1 MIFSREQLVKVF
13 RQPLVHFLLLGLIL
27 YLIFEATGVRTQD
40 AKTIVVGRE
49 DLLRHMQFRSKIF
62 DKDRFDRQLSDMT
75 EPERLRLIDEYV
87 REEVLHREA
96 KALGLDENDY
106 VIRRRLVQKVE
117 YLAVEPDLRQASD
130 EEISAYF
137 AAHQQDYYVA
147 PTTTFTHVFIRGDG
161 PDAEARAGE
170 LLASLRRKEA
180 GFADAAG
187 FGDRFAYHRNYVERT
202 EEFVAGHFA
211 AGFAAGVFSLKPGA
225 WQGPLTSAYGY
236 HLVYLQALQKGRDAR
251 FEEVAGQ
258 VRHDAA
264 QARIREQTEKAIK
277 EILATY
283 KIVISP

>member
-1 MIFSREQLVKVF
+1 MTFLREQLVKVF
-13 RQPLVHFLLLGLIL
+13 RQPLIHFLLLGLVL

-49 DLLRHMQFRSKIF
+49 ELLRHMQFRSKIF
-62 DKDRFDRQLSDMT
+62 DKGRFDRQLSDMT
-75 EPERLRLIDEYV
+75 EPERRRLINEYA

-117 YLAVEPDLRQASD
+117 YLAVEPDLRQLSD

-137 AAHQQDYYVA
+137 SAHQQDYYVA
-147 PTTTFTHVFIRGDG
+147 STTTFTHVFIRGEG

-170 LLASLRRKEA
+170 LLVSLRRREA
-180 GFADAAG
+180 GFADATS

-202 EEFVAGHFA
+202 EEFVAGHFG
-211 AGFAAGVFSLKPGA
+211 AGFAARVFSLEPGA

-236 HLVYLQALQKGRDAR
+236 HLVYLQALEQGRDAR

-283 KIVISP
+283 KIVIEP